1 MYCNFVRLFEQSQEN
16 GKLGVNILIWML
28 SGVSTNSKGVYVADF
43 PICKLVKVNQRSF
56 A

>member
-1 MYCNFVRLFEQSQEN
+1 MHCKFVRLFEKSQEN

-28 SGVSTNSKGVYVADF
+28 SGANTNSKGGYVSDF
-43 PICKLVKVNQRSF
+43 LICKLVKVNQRSF